1 MKKMNKCLFC
11 YQELYEDTGFHK
23 TCSKHFF
30 GTEKPPILS
39 YSLDEMAELA
49 NEVIARSISVPGV
62 QPKLSMSILK
72 EQTESRLTVV
82 GALGGNFI
90 FKPPSKD
97 YIDMPENEH
106 LTMKMAQLFGIEV
119 VPHSLIKLV
128 SGELAYITKRI
139 DRTKDGNKIH
149 MLDFYQITE
158 AFDKYKSSL
167 ERVGKAISLHTEN
180 TLLDVLRFFELVVFS
195 FITGNNDMHLKNFS
209 LILNNGNWSLSP
221 AYDLLNVA
229 ILNPKDDE
237 EMALS
242 ILGKKKRITKQN
254 LIDFGLYLDLD
265 KKQINNVFKR
275 FFALKQ
281 NAFDLVNAS
290 FLSELMKKEYI
301 ELLNLRY
308 HTLKF

>member
-1 MKKMNKCLFC
+1 MNKCLYC
-11 YQELYEDTGFHK
+11 YQELHKDTGFHK
-23 TCSKHFF
+23 TCSKQFF

-49 NEVIARSISVPGV
+49 NEVIVRSISVPGV

-119 VPHSLIKLV
+119 VPHSLIKLA

-167 ERVGKAISLHTEN
+167 ERVGKVISLHTEN
-180 TLLDVLRFFELVVFS
+180 TLLDALRFFELVVFS

-254 LIDFGLYLDLD
+254 LINFGLYLDLD
-265 KKQINNVFKR
+265 KKQINNVFER

-281 NAFDLVNAS
+281 TAINLVNVS
-290 FLSELMKKEYI
+290 FLSELMRKKYI